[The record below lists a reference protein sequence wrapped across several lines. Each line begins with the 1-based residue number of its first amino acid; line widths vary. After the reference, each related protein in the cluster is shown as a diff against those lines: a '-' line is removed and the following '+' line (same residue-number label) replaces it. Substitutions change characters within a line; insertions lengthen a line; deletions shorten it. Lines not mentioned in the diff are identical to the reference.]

1 MGVGRLSP
9 EDGRGASE
17 PPSSSRCTRRTALRL
32 IAVGTGVALLPV
44 AHAAPSQANSAPD
57 RPRTPSSLDTIT
69 AVDLAGRQR
78 ALSQRMTKAYLMVG
92 QGISPDFGR
101 NILDDS
107 RRQFEA
113 QLGALRGYQP
123 NGLVRD
129 ALSALETEW
138 RRFKVLLDAAPSR
151 DRAEAM
157 YDANEALMQ
166 SAHRTTLAYERVSFA
181 PTDHLV
187 NLVGRQ
193 CMLAHRMAKF
203 FFYRTWGVH
212 DGAAEM
218 ELDNSRAHFTAVFIQ
233 LHSSPLASPA
243 IKAQVAQLQ
252 REWEPYKVALLASRN
267 PLRMRQYAIPVAM
280 LSEERMLVGTED
292 LVALMIRETR
302 A

>member
-1 MGVGRLSP
+1 M
-9 EDGRGASE
+9 
-17 PPSSSRCTRRTALRL
+17 T
-32 IAVGTGVALLPV
+32 
-44 AHAAPSQANSAPD
+44 SQANSRPD
-57 RPRTPSSLDTIT
+57 QPRVTSSLDTIA

-107 RRQFEA
+107 RRQFEG

-123 NGLVRD
+123 TGLVRE

-138 RRFKVLLDAAPSR
+138 KRYKVLLDAAPSR
-151 DRAEAM
+151 GRAEAM

-193 CMLAHRMAKF
+193 CMLAQRMAKF

-233 LHSSPLASPA
+233 LHRSPLASPA
-243 IKAQVAQLQ
+243 IKAQVEQLQ
-252 REWEPYKVALLASRN
+252 REWGPYEAALLASRN
-267 PLRMRQYAIPVAM
+267 PSRMRQYGAPVAT
-280 LSEERMLVGTED
+280 LSERMLVGTED
-292 LVALMIRETR
+292 LVALMIREAR

>member
-1 MGVGRLSP
+1 MGVGRSSL
-9 EDGRGASE
+9 EDGCGASG
-17 PPSSSRCTRRTALRL
+17 PAASSRCTRRTALRL
-32 IAVGTGVALLPV
+32 FAVGTGAALL
-44 AHAAPSQANSAPD
+44 HAARAAASQANS
-57 RPRTPSSLDTIT
+57 RPEQPRDLSNLDTIT
-69 AVDLAGRQR
+69 AVDLAARQR

-92 QGISPDFGR
+92 QSISPDFGR
-101 NILDDS
+101 TILDDS
-107 RRQFEA
+107 RRRFEA
-113 QLGALRGYQP
+113 QLGALRAYQP
-123 NGLVRD
+123 NGLVRG

-138 RRFKVLLDAAPSR
+138 NRYRVLLDAAPSR

-212 DGAAEM
+212 DGPAEM

-233 LHSSPLASPA
+233 LHGSPLASPA
-243 IKAQVAQLQ
+243 IKAQVERLQ
-252 REWEPYKVALLASRN
+252 REWEPYKAALLASRN
-267 PLRMRQYAIPVAM
+267 PSSMRQYGIPVAT
-280 LSEERMLVGTED
+280 LSERMLAGTEE
-292 LVALMIRETR
+292 LVALMIREAR